1 MKNIS
6 LIYIILISKSFA
18 TKDYFVIQNSYI
30 LFRENQENVKSIKIH
45 SLGLALWSSE
55 EYALQYRVRGFNPWS
70 GNRDPTCHGTNKS
83 GRCQINK
90 ELIKKNKK
98 QKNPQLLASIK
109 KKKKSWRY
117 APLLPRVN
125 TFICHTLYPSLT
137 SLTCNL

>member
-55 EYALQYRVRGFNPWS
+55 EYALQYRVCGFNPWS
-70 GNRDPTCHGTNKS
+70 GNRDPMQHS
-83 GRCQINK
+83 Q
-90 ELIKKNKK
+90 
-98 QKNPQLLASIK
+98 K
-109 KKKKSWRY
+109 KKTPSIRRTVLKK
-117 APLLPRVN
+117 P
-125 TFICHTLYPSLT
+125 C
-137 SLTCNL
+137 